1 MYIHREIE
9 RTLAT
14 FLSQFKCVL
23 VTGARQT
30 GKTTLLKQTLGNSY
44 KYITLDDMNELNN
57 ALESPGTFLSASVVP
72 LIIDEV
78 QLAPSLFRQT
88 KLVVDAT
95 DSYGTVVLTGSQTYN
110 LMQGVS
116 ESLAGRV
123 GILELAPLSLREI
136 MGSVGCGSRMEHA
149 SCEESASRAGH
160 ASRAGRG
167 PYVPAKIKRN
177 DALCAPEGF
186 DLWAH
191 IQRGSMPRLQDKA
204 VDWYAF
210 YSSYV
215 RTYLERDVQQL
226 VNLKNQRKFY
236 AFMVAAAARTG
247 QLLNASD
254 LARDADIDVKTAQ
267 DWLSVLE
274 ASGVVRILRPFWA
287 NTSKR
292 LAKTPKLYFM
302 DTGLACHL
310 TGWNTAEQLRRGA
323 MAGHMFETFA
333 VSEVLKS
340 YANAGRDPRNVS
352 FYRDAQKK
360 EIDLVIQ
367 DGRTLYPVEIK
378 TSANVRVDAVKS
390 FRALEGFGDYE
401 VGFGSV
407 ICQTEKPYMVDDDIQ
422 AVSVW
427 EI

>member
-9 RTLAT
+9 RTLAA

-30 GKTTLLKQTLGNSY
+30 GKTTCLKQMLGNSY
-44 KYITLDDMNELNN
+44 EYITLDDMNELNN
-57 ALESPGTFLSASVVP
+57 ALESPGTFLNASVLP

-136 MGSVGCGSRMEHA
+136 MGSMGHN
-149 SCEESASRAGH
+149 SCVERD
-160 ASRAGRG
+160 
-167 PYVPAKIKRN
+167 PYIPTKIERS
-177 DALCAPEGF
+177 DAMCAPEGF

-191 IQRGSMPRLQDKA
+191 IQRGSMPRLQDRT

-226 VNLKNQRKFY
+226 INLKNQRKFY

-247 QLLNASD
+247 QLLNVSD
-254 LARDADIDVKTAQ
+254 LARDANIDVKTAQ

-274 ASGVVRILRPFWA
+274 ASSIVRILQPFWA

-323 MAGHMFETFA
+323 MAGHMFETFV

-340 YANAGRDPRNVS
+340 YTNAGRDPRNIY

-360 EIDLVIQ
+360 EINLVIQ
-367 DGRTLYPVEIK
+367 DGRTLYPMEIK
-378 TSANVRVDAVKS
+378 TSANVRADAVKNFRVLES
-390 FRALEGFGDYE
+390 FADYE
-401 VGFGSV
+401 VGFGNV
-407 ICQTEKPYMVDDDIQ
+407 ICQTEKPYMIDDNIQ
-422 AVSVW
+422 AISVW